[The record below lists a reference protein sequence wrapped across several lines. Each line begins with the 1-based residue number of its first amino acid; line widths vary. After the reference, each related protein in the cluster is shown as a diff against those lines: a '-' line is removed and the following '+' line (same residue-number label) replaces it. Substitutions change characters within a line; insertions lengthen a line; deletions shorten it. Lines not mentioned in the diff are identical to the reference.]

1 MHRSDG
7 EVPAADVSLRFAA
20 SVRQA
25 HPAKRQGRAGLK
37 IAISVMT
44 IVILFV
50 LALMLT
56 WSIQPPMFDIEER
69 ARQEV
74 DAVDSGRS
82 EPGIA
87 TVATAIGVGETLL
100 DKPGGFL
107 YNDVMPPGLLLD
119 NMPSW
124 ECGMMMALRDLVQA
138 LRNDFSRSQTQSQ
151 EDPNVKRA
159 DLQLA
164 IDPESWML
172 PAAEQEYREAIVALR
187 AYLAELAGGGTHGG
201 RFFARADNLA
211 EYLSLVEKRLG
222 NFGVRL
228 SSSIADANLRG
239 MLPSSVAIGASP
251 REAGVAYQ
259 AEQATPIDKV
269 FFCARGYSWALLHFM
284 RAISIDFA
292 PILEGKNAEVAV
304 QQIVRDLKGPVKP
317 FYSPWVLNGSGYGF
331 LANHSLVASSYIA
344 RVNAAV
350 IELKILLQ
358 QG

>member
-37 IAISVMT
+37 IAISVIT

-87 TVATAIGVGETLL
+87 TVATAIGV
-100 DKPGGFL
+100 
-107 YNDVMPPGLLLD
+107 
-119 NMPSW
+119 
-124 ECGMMMALRDLVQA
+124 
-138 LRNDFSRSQTQSQ
+138 
-151 EDPNVKRA
+151 
-159 DLQLA
+159 
-164 IDPESWML
+164 
-172 PAAEQEYREAIVALR
+172 
-187 AYLAELAGGGTHGG
+187 GGTHGG